1 MKVNSETITR
11 AALNLVNRAGID
23 DLTLRLLARELNVQP
38 SSIYWHFKNKREL
51 IEAMANTILAADAR
65 RLVPSTNQPD
75 WKIWIVTFAVRLRQ
89 NLLAYRDAARIVAES
104 RPSNP
109 EYLTSLERIA
119 RRLTSSGFNPR
130 QVVLLLSTIYNFAL
144 GFVME
149 EQAVFPRPKERS
161 PRYNI
166 SKRMK
171 KLDPQKFPTLH
182 KTARISL
189 EHFDL
194 RYREA
199 LSLILGGATR
209 LSRSLPVGPIENIE
223 RTIAAENRRENR
235 SSKKRKP

>member
-1 MKVNSETITR
+1 MKVNTETITR
-11 AALNLVNRAGID
+11 AALNLVNRVGLD
-23 DLTLRLLARELNVQP
+23 ELTLRLLARELNVQP

-51 IEAMANTILAADAR
+51 IDAMANTILADGAR
-65 RLVPSTNQPD
+65 RLVPSTNLPD

-89 NLLAYRDAARIVAES
+89 SLLAYRDAARIVAES
-104 RPSNP
+104 RPSTP

-119 RRLTSSGFNPR
+119 RRLSSSGFNPR
-130 QVVLLLSTIYNFAL
+130 QIVLLLSTVYDFAL

-171 KLDPQKFPTLH
+171 KLDPEKLPTLH

-199 LSLILGGATR
+199 LALILGGATR
-209 LSRSLPVGPIENIE
+209 LSRSLPVGPVEDIEL
-223 RTIAAENRRENR
+223 TIAAQTREED
-235 SSKKRKP
+235 P